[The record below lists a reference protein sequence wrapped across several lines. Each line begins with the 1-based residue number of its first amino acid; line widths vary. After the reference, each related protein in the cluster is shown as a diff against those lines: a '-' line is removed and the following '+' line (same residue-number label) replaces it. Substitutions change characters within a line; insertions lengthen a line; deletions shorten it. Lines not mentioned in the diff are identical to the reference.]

1 MTTSITLTPEREA
14 IVRRMWP
21 DPSCAAEDV
30 GRAVGKSANWARHA
44 AQRLG
49 LGRKAG
55 GNERIGAAG
64 RGKRKVRQDGA
75 CRLPN
80 DYMPALADDVSALY
94 AGRRYEDD
102 PVAVREPRS
111 FFKVPGTYSDSLM
124 GCAAAMTEAA

>member
-1 MTTSITLTPEREA
+1 MTTSITLTPEREE

-44 AQRLG
+44 AQMLG

-55 GNERIGAAG
+55 GSERKSAAC
-64 RGKRKVRQDGA
+64 RGKCKTRRGN
-75 CRLPN
+75 RLPS
-80 DYMPALADDVSALY
+80 LADDVSALY

-102 PVAVREPRS
+102 PAALREPRS
-111 FFKVPGTYSDSLM
+111 FFKIPGTYSDSLM